1 MTYNTKVY
9 REQGGATMVVASG
22 GAIRIEAGGTING
35 LTNGLPG
42 NLASGS
48 IDLGPYLFSARKM
61 SSAENFATGALHI
74 TTTGNPSL
82 EVNSTVDGAGYLN
95 WASADV
101 TAIQLPPVDMPN
113 DLATGGGLRIDLYG
127 ESVGTGTASDA
138 AAGFDVRCWSGQG
151 DTEMGATHP
160 NFTST
165 PGYQTVAVASGD
177 LTTGPLTIRLVP
189 QAHAGRPFRLQGGRL
204 RYTRS
209 S

>member
-9 REQGGATMVVASG
+9 RKQGGAEMVIASG
-22 GAIRIEAGGTING
+22 GTLTLEAGAVVNG
-35 LTNGLPG
+35 LSHSLSG
-42 NLASGS
+42 NLASGT
-48 IDLGPYLFSARKM
+48 IDLGPYLLSARKM

-101 TAIQLPPVDMPN
+101 TAIQLPPISMPA
-113 DLATGGGLRIDLYG
+113 DFAPGGGLRIDLFG

-151 DTEMGATHP
+151 DTEMGATQP

-165 PGYQTVAVASGD
+165 PGYQTVALASGD
-177 LTTGPLTIRLVP
+177 LSTAPLTVRLVP
-189 QAHAGRPFRLQGGRL
+189 QAHAGRAFRLQGGRI
-204 RYTRS
+204 RYNRTS
-209 S
+209 